1 MFMSVLALSI
11 IQLFPSCI
19 CLLKVLCKL
28 AVVCTTFMFPLE
40 GSSLVNKEIEI
51 VFNVFKNGEGKF
63 EKRNLTTPLLTEPK
77 NFSEIK
83 KKADNKQ

>member
-1 MFMSVLALSI
+1 M
-11 IQLFPSCI
+11 
-19 CLLKVLCKL
+19 
-28 AVVCTTFMFPLE
+28 
-40 GSSLVNKEIEI
+40 VNKEIEI

-83 KKADNKQ
+83 KKLTINQ

>member
-1 MFMSVLALSI
+1 M
-11 IQLFPSCI
+11 
-19 CLLKVLCKL
+19 
-28 AVVCTTFMFPLE
+28 
-40 GSSLVNKEIEI
+40 VNKEIEI

-83 KKADNKQ
+83 KKADNKSVSK